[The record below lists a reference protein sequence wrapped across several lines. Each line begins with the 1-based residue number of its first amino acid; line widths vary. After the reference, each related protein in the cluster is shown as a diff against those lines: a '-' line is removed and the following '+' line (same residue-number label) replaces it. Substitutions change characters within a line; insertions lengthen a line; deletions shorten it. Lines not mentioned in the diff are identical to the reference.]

1 MNATMTTKSTSLRV
15 VGVLALAWNL
25 IGVAMFWIQM
35 NLTPEQLAQFTEA
48 QRQVYEATP
57 GWLNI
62 VYGVAVLAG
71 VFGAIGLLLRRRWA
85 VPLFLLSLL
94 AVLVQVAG
102 AFTLTPAWSA
112 YGVAGL
118 VMPAIVLLVALL
130 LWRYAHRAAAR
141 GALG

>member
-1 MNATMTTKSTSLRV
+1 MTTKSTSLRV